1 MEYAIQLL
9 MIFGGFTWLGMWLHN
24 RYGMPQAWVAVFA
37 LLGAVLGI
45 YTLYTRANT
54 DLKNK
59 KITIH
64 RKPGGKFVDL
74 SKEDQDDGVET
85 VSDQLR
91 RMING
96 DDDERK

>member
-9 MIFGGFTWLGMWLHN
+9 IIFGGFTWLGMGLHD
-24 RYGMPQAWVAVFA
+24 RYGMPMPWVAAFA

-45 YTLYTRANT
+45 YTLYARAQKE
-54 DLKNK
+54 LANK
-59 KITIH
+59 KVTIH
-64 RKPGGKFVDL
+64 RKPGTKFIDL
-74 SKEDQDDGVET
+74 SKDEDDVET

-96 DDDERK
+96 DEDE